1 MRGLM
6 KLAGVAR
13 FDCIGSTQEFACYM
27 AGLASPGDHTCG
39 WTTSTLHSHLAWR
52 YWFRWGCGASS
63 TTSVIA
69 DLAGS
74 HIPYPRSTGPDHAAM
89 HPLRRDTPDP
99 SWCTRSEGVQCLR
112 IGCTASHNKHKC
124 EHSLQTYPTDSIGRR
139 HTASTCSP
147 RLRTRNAAPVRECYP
162 PSSWCNTTK
171 QHAQSRTLPPDT
183 PQPAASDAATRPR
196 NTRTDSAQEPL
207 HPLRRAAPVTSRYTR
222 YVALHPL
229 RRDAPDQKGC
239 NAYGSGAPP
248 PTTSPTADIPSQHTT
263 TGSIGRRHTAST
275 CSPRLRTRGAAPV
288 RERYTTSEL
297 V

>member
-27 AGLASPGDHTCG
+27 AGLVPPGDHTCG
-39 WTTSTLHSHLAWR
+39 WTTSTLHSHCAWQ

-89 HPLRRDTPDP
+89 HQLRRATPDP
-99 SWCTRSEGVQCLR
+99 SRCTRSEGVQCLR

-124 EHSLQTYPTDSIGRR
+124 EHSLQTYPTDSIGRS
-139 HTASTCSP
+139 HTTSTCSP
-147 RLRTRNAAPVRECYP
+147 RLRTRSATPVRERYTTP
-162 PSSWCNTTK
+162 SWCNTTK
-171 QHAQSRTLPPDT
+171 QHAQSRALPPDT

-196 NTRTDSAQEPL
+196 NNRTDSAQEPL
-207 HPLRRAAPVTSRYTR
+207 HPLRRDTPVTSRYTR
-222 YVALHPL
+222 YVAIHPIRRGAMPTDRVHRLPQQAQPWAIPPHRPQPSASDAATRPRHAHPGSERETLHQL
-229 RRDAPDQKGC
+229 G
-239 NAYGSGAPP
+239 NV
-248 PTTSPTADIPSQHTT
+248 TSPPSWCNTT
-263 TGSIGRRHTAST
+263 
-275 CSPRLRTRGAAPV
+275 
-288 RERYTTSEL
+288 
-297 V
+297 

>member
-63 TTSVIA
+63 ATSVIA
-69 DLAGS
+69 DLAGG

-99 SWCTRSEGVQCLR
+99 SRCTRSEGVQCLR
-112 IGCTASHNKHKC
+112 IGCTASRNK
-124 EHSLQTYPTDSIGRR
+124 LARGLTRWRRPRR
-139 HTASTCSP
+139 HPIALSC
-147 RLRTRNAAPVRECYP
+147 AALHHLGNITLVRE
-162 PSSWCNTTK
+162 
-171 QHAQSRTLPPDT
+171 H
-183 PQPAASDAATRPR
+183 
-196 NTRTDSAQEPL
+196 
-207 HPLRRAAPVTSRYTR
+207 
-222 YVALHPL
+222 
-229 RRDAPDQKGC
+229 
-239 NAYGSGAPP
+239 
-248 PTTSPTADIPSQHTT
+248 
-263 TGSIGRRHTAST
+263 
-275 CSPRLRTRGAAPV
+275 
-288 RERYTTSEL
+288 YTTSEL

>member
-63 TTSVIA
+63 ATSVIA
-69 DLAGS
+69 DLAGG

-99 SWCTRSEGVQCLR
+99 SQYTRSEGVQCLR
-112 IGCTASHNKHKC
+112 IGCTASHNKPDRGQF
-124 EHSLQTYPTDSIGRR
+124 LPTDPNRPHRTQPHGLDMLTPAPNERR
-139 HTASTCSP
+139 C
-147 RLRTRNAAPVRECYP
+147 
-162 PSSWCNTTK
+162 
-171 QHAQSRTLPPDT
+171 
-183 PQPAASDAATRPR
+183 
-196 NTRTDSAQEPL
+196 
-207 HPLRRAAPVTSRYTR
+207 TR
-222 YVALHPL
+222 YVAIHPI
-229 RRDAPDQKGC
+229 RRGAPDQKGC

-248 PTTSPTADIPSQHTT
+248 PTTSPTVGNSSPQTPT
-263 TGSIGRRHTAST
+263 VCIGRRHTAST
-275 CSPRLRTRGAAPV
+275 CSPRLRTRDAAPV
-288 RERYTTSEL
+288 RERYITSEL

>member
-74 HIPYPRSTGPDHAAM
+74 HIPYPRSTGPDHAAL
-89 HPLRRDTPDP
+89 HPFRTAAPDP
-99 SWCTRSEGVQCLR
+99 SQCTRSEGVQCLR

-147 RLRTRNAAPVRECYP
+147 RLRTR
-162 PSSWCNTTK
+162 
-171 QHAQSRTLPPDT
+171 D
-183 PQPAASDAATRPR
+183 
-196 NTRTDSAQEPL
+196 
-207 HPLRRAAPVTSRYTR
+207 
-222 YVALHPL
+222 
-229 RRDAPDQKGC
+229 
-239 NAYGSGAPP
+239 
-248 PTTSPTADIPSQHTT
+248 
-263 TGSIGRRHTAST
+263 
-275 CSPRLRTRGAAPV
+275 AAPV
-288 RERYTTSEL
+288 RERYITSEL

>member
-1 MRGLM
+1 M

-99 SWCTRSEGVQCLR
+99 SQYTRSEGVYC
-112 IGCTASHNKHKC
+112 
-124 EHSLQTYPTDSIGRR
+124 D
-139 HTASTCSP
+139 
-147 RLRTRNAAPVRECYP
+147 
-162 PSSWCNTTK
+162 
-171 QHAQSRTLPPDT
+171 
-183 PQPAASDAATRPR
+183 
-196 NTRTDSAQEPL
+196 
-207 HPLRRAAPVTSRYTR
+207 
-222 YVALHPL
+222 
-229 RRDAPDQKGC
+229 
-239 NAYGSGAPP
+239 GSGATPP
-248 PTTSPTADIPSQHTT
+248 PTTSPTADTPSRHTT
-263 TGSIGRRHTAST
+263 TGSIGRRHTTST
-275 CSPRLRTRGAAPV
+275 CSPRLRTRGTAPAS
-288 RERYTTSEL
+288 EHYTTSEL

>member
-99 SWCTRSEGVQCLR
+99 SRCTRSEGVQCLR

-162 PSSWCNTTK
+162 PSSWCNTPL
-171 QHAQSRTLPPDT
+171 SGVT
-183 PQPAASDAATRPR
+183 PLSNKYRCGDMPRLSSQNTRQRSSAATEETVHHRETGAGNEATDSSTHQLLGHS
-196 NTRTDSAQEPL
+196 NTRTTCACQR
-207 HPLRRAAPVTSRYTR
+207 LRSLCGDNHAISS
-222 YVALHPL
+222 LL
-229 RRDAPDQKGC
+229 
-239 NAYGSGAPP
+239 
-248 PTTSPTADIPSQHTT
+248 
-263 TGSIGRRHTAST
+263 RHTS
-275 CSPRLRTRGAAPV
+275 SHGR
-288 RERYTTSEL
+288 
-297 V
+297 

>member
-1 MRGLM
+1 M

-63 TTSVIA
+63 ATSVIA
-69 DLAGS
+69 DLAGG

-99 SWCTRSEGVQCLR
+99 SQYTRSEGVQCLR
-112 IGCTASHNKHKC
+112 IGCTASHNKPDRGQF
-124 EHSLQTYPTDSIGRR
+124 LPTDPNRPHRTQPHDLEIIAPIPRKSRC
-139 HTASTCSP
+139 TC
-147 RLRTRNAAPVRECYP
+147 
-162 PSSWCNTTK
+162 
-171 QHAQSRTLPPDT
+171 
-183 PQPAASDAATRPR
+183 
-196 NTRTDSAQEPL
+196 
-207 HPLRRAAPVTSRYTR
+207 

-248 PTTSPTADIPSQHTT
+248 PTTSTTAGNSSPQTPTVC
-263 TGSIGRRHTAST
+263 IGRRHTAST

-288 RERYTTSEL
+288 SEHYTTSEL

>member
-74 HIPYPRSTGPDHAAM
+74 HIPYPRSTGPDHAAI
-89 HPLRRDTPDP
+89 HPIRR
-99 SWCTRSEGVQCLR
+99 G
-112 IGCTASHNKHKC
+112 
-124 EHSLQTYPTDSIGRR
+124 
-139 HTASTCSP
+139 
-147 RLRTRNAAPVRECYP
+147 
-162 PSSWCNTTK
+162 
-171 QHAQSRTLPPDT
+171 
-183 PQPAASDAATRPR
+183 
-196 NTRTDSAQEPL
+196 
-207 HPLRRAAPVTSRYTR
+207 
-222 YVALHPL
+222 
-229 RRDAPDQKGC
+229 APDQKGC

-248 PTTSPTADIPSQHTT
+248 PTTSPTAGNSSPQTPT
-263 TGSIGRRHTAST
+263 VCIGRRHMAST

-288 RERYTTSEL
+288 KERYTTSEL

>member
-27 AGLASPGDHTCG
+27 AGLVPPGDHTCG
-39 WTTSTLHSHLAWR
+39 WTTSTLHSHCAWQ

-89 HPLRRDTPDP
+89 HPLRR
-99 SWCTRSEGVQCLR
+99 
-112 IGCTASHNKHKC
+112 
-124 EHSLQTYPTDSIGRR
+124 
-139 HTASTCSP
+139 
-147 RLRTRNAAPVRECYP
+147 
-162 PSSWCNTTK
+162 
-171 QHAQSRTLPPDT
+171 
-183 PQPAASDAATRPR
+183 AT
-196 NTRTDSAQEPL
+196 
-207 HPLRRAAPVTSRYTR
+207 
-222 YVALHPL
+222 
-229 RRDAPDQKGC
+229 PDQKGC

-248 PTTSPTADIPSQHTT
+248 PTTSPTVGNSSPQTPT
-263 TGSIGRRHTAST
+263 VCIGRRHTAST
-275 CSPRLRTRGAAPV
+275 CSPRLRTRDAAPV
-288 RERYTTSEL
+288 RERYITSEL

>member
-89 HPLRRDTPDP
+89 YPLRRDTPDP
-99 SWCTRSEGVQCLR
+99 SRCTRSEGVQCLR

-171 QHAQSRTLPPDT
+171 QHA
-183 PQPAASDAATRPR
+183 
-196 NTRTDSAQEPL
+196 
-207 HPLRRAAPVTSRYTR
+207 
-222 YVALHPL
+222 
-229 RRDAPDQKGC
+229 K
-239 NAYGSGAPP
+239 
-248 PTTSPTADIPSQHTT
+248 
-263 TGSIGRRHTAST
+263 
-275 CSPRLRTRGAAPV
+275 
-288 RERYTTSEL
+288 
-297 V
+297 